1 MNDWGNSIKMSMRYQ
16 IYNAKYWEKMRD
28 FIGPYHF
35 EVIIQL

>member
-1 MNDWGNSIKMSMRYQ
+1 MNDWGNSIKMS
-16 IYNAKYWEKMRD
+16 AKYWQKMRD